1 MKPEPA
7 PIRFKLNGAPI
18 SVDAPAN
25 RRLSHA
31 LRENLDQR
39 GVKVGCDAGDCGA
52 CTVLLNGEP
61 ICSCLTALGA
71 GERRARSKRSKA
83 SAIRWPRS

>member
-7 PIRFKLNGAPI
+7 PIRFKLNGQLI

-31 LRENLDQR
+31 RRENLGAR
-39 GVKVGCDAGDCGA
+39 GV
-52 CTVLLNGEP
+52 
-61 ICSCLTALGA
+61 
-71 GERRARSKRSKA
+71 
-83 SAIRWPRS
+83 